1 MPETAPAEDDRPAND
16 SRIEVAG
23 HQIPVW
29 PEGQELRAL
38 DDKAVFYRTDFA
50 DHDLY
55 AGALRAAIDAQLA
68 DPQVQRQYNRALGGT
83 KIYRVEDW
91 ESPAVR
97 LLNARALE
105 AYKRAVKS
113 PSGVIDMGWANVYGP
128 GDYVVAHSHI
138 RSHGSVVYM
147 LDEGDAV
154 PADKFSGLFAI
165 IDPRFGP
172 CCKVASG
179 FMTNPFSP
187 KLTGGAMIVFP
198 SSLVHNVFPYGGQR
212 PRITFAW
219 NMTQSPLE
227 GDTLALLNQESGT

>member
-1 MPETAPAEDDRPAND
+1 MSESFQTAAPNRD
-16 SRIEVAG
+16 SGRIEVAG
-23 HQIPVW
+23 RSLPIW
-29 PEGQELRAL
+29 PEDQILRPL
-38 DDKAVFYRTDFA
+38 DDKAVVFRTDFA

-55 AGALRAAIDAQLA
+55 ADELRAAIDAKLA
-68 DPQVQRQYNRALGGT
+68 DPQVQSQYGRALGGT

-97 LLNARALE
+97 LLNARAIA

-113 PSGVIDMGWANVYGP
+113 PTGVVDLGWVNVYGS

-138 RSHGSVVYM
+138 RSHASVVYM
-147 LDEGDAV
+147 LDEGDPD

-165 IDPRFGP
+165 IDPRYEP

-179 FMTNPFSP
+179 YMTNPFSP
-187 KLTGGAMIVFP
+187 KLRGGAMIVFP
-198 SSLVHNVFPYGGQR
+198 SSLVHSVFPYGGKR

-219 NMTQSPLE
+219 NMTQAPLE
-227 GDTLALLNQESGT
+227 GDTLAMLTQKRES